1 MYVFSFCL
9 LSEPNLIWYR
19 LLQDPTYAR
28 VKVLITVCPAI
39 CLVFIMLLRFLNMR
53 ANRRRDAAQAAQ
65 GYNHVENSEFL
76 DLTDVE
82 NPEFRYAKVRFLCLS
97 ITVWDEKLISI

>member
-1 MYVFSFCL
+1 
-9 LSEPNLIWYR
+9 
-19 LLQDPTYAR
+19 
-28 VKVLITVCPAI
+28 
-39 CLVFIMLLRFLNMR
+39 MLLRVLNMR

-82 NPEFRYAKVRFLCLS
+82 NPEFRYAKVCFLCVFL
-97 ITVWDEKLISI
+97 